1 MTDRG
6 ELDNRNRAAPLTSSS
21 LQAEVGTGGATATRA
36 SGTKGSLNRSAPR
49 PRKKTSEIQNGKQV
63 FVYPIPL
70 VSTSRSHRE
79 NLHSEAE
86 NSSLSSKGGSFS
98 SDSIDG
104 DSEGHGR
111 KPPKK
116 RLPPTRTKPSLPRSR
131 NMDKTRRRLAPK
143 FIIQDW
149 HVVLGDTHA
158 RADRTTKATELL
170 RSVKDKFK
178 KEWKGEKK
186 STWIPLA
193 LKDFNKRLENE
204 LFPASKYPQI
214 SKQELGLVLVRCTPK
229 SMERVAEPYLYGY
242 EGDTEALFGIA
253 QAKQALEFFLIS
265 RDAYV

>member
-1 MTDRG
+1 MDDRG
-6 ELDNRNRAAPLTSSS
+6 EVDNRNRATPLTSSW
-21 LQAEVGTGGATATRA
+21 LQAEVGAGGATATRA
-36 SGTKGSLNRSAPR
+36 SATKGSLKRSAPQ
-49 PRKKTSEIQNGKQV
+49 PRKKTSEIQNGEQV
-63 FVYPIPL
+63 FEYPIPL

-79 NLHSEAE
+79 NLHPEEE
-86 NSSLSSKGGSFS
+86 NSSLSSKGGSS

-104 DSEGHGR
+104 DSKGHGR

-116 RLPPTRTKPSLPRSR
+116 RLPPARKKPSLPRSR
-131 NMDKTRRRLAPK
+131 NMDKTRPRLPPK

-186 STWIPLA
+186 TTWIPLA
-193 LKDFNKRLENE
+193 LQEFNKRLENE
-204 LFPASKYPQI
+204 LFPPSKYPQI

-229 SMERVAEPYLYGY
+229 SMERVAEPYVYGY
-242 EGDTEALFGIA
+242 KGDTEALFGIA